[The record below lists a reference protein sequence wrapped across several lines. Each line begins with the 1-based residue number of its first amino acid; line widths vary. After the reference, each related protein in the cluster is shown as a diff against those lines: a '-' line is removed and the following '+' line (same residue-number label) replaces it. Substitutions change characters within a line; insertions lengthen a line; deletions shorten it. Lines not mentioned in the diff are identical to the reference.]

1 MTSVSSILKRMLG
14 DSGFSQRELARRA
27 GMSHASLVAYSKERQ
42 DPGLA
47 TLQRL
52 ADAANCELFIE
63 VRPRLTPSELRTLEY
78 HRLIAEKL
86 ESNPQRVLEVARRNL
101 DALRRNDRNGN
112 SMPYFDAWQSL
123 LDGSSEDLTRVLL
136 STDSVAR
143 DLRQASPFSG
153 VLSDEERLD
162 ALMRT
167 DGARIA
173 NKMGR
178 PFELVRS
185 ELLAKIAASGRNL
198 RDEGLVSS

>member
-1 MTSVSSILKRMLG
+1 
-14 DSGFSQRELARRA
+14 
-27 GMSHASLVAYSKERQ
+27 
-42 DPGLA
+42 
-47 TLQRL
+47 
-52 ADAANCELFIE
+52 
-63 VRPRLTPSELRTLEY
+63 
-78 HRLIAEKL
+78 
-86 ESNPQRVLEVARRNL
+86 
-101 DALRRNDRNGN
+101 
-112 SMPYFDAWQSL
+112 MPYFDAWQSL

>member
-1 MTSVSSILKRMLG
+1 MTSASSILQRILRA
-14 DSGFSQRELARRA
+14 SGFSQRELARRSKT
-27 GMSHASLVAYSKERQ
+27 SHASLVAYSKERQ

-52 ADAANCELFIE
+52 ADAANCDLVIE
-63 VRPRLTPSELRTLEY
+63 VRPRLTPSEVRTLEY
-78 HRLIAEKL
+78 HRLIAKKL
-86 ESNPQRVLEVARRNL
+86 EGNPEHVLKVARRNL
-101 DALRRNDRNGN
+101 DSLRRNDRAGHT
-112 SMPYFDAWQSL
+112 MPYLDAWESL
-123 LDGSSEDLTRVLL
+123 LDSSTEELTRVLL

-167 DGARIA
+167 DGIRIA

-178 PFELVRS
+178 PFELVRT
-185 ELLAKIAASGRNL
+185 ELLAKISDSGRNL
-198 RDEGLVSS
+198 RDEDLIGL